1 MARLE
6 QNVKNIEENTKR
18 IEKALETFQ
27 DLKYVPKQIAD
38 IINSFDEF
46 KEEVKSTYVTRVE
59 FEPIQKLVYT
69 MIGIVLTTVLAAIL
83 ALVINVV

>member
-1 MARLE
+1 MENNTIIERMARLE

-46 KEEVKSTYVTRVE
+46 KE
-59 FEPIQKLVYT
+59 
-69 MIGIVLTTVLAAIL
+69 
-83 ALVINVV
+83 